1 MFWNFFADAASAYA
15 ARMQSA
21 EATSVGG
28 GAHCMYT
35 SYCGV
40 EHTCSHRRQFVAL
53 EQQVVEAESARLAE
67 EEEVDHGV
75 EE

>member
-1 MFWNFFADAASAYA
+1 
-15 ARMQSA
+15 MQHECKA
-21 EATSVGG
+21 LRLQVLEEERTVCILLNGG
-28 GAHCMYT
+28 
-35 SYCGV
+35 V
-40 EHTCSHRRQFVAL
+40 KHTCSHRRQFVAL